1 MADEKIADGASEE
14 TPPKEP
20 SVLVFPLSLRASDG
34 GPEKECIRFTIVDRK
49 ALDEKKSIFLFT
61 PNGLSVAD
69 GASYNS
75 MDLGIIGGMMG
86 TVTRMKKEAEKSG
99 WESAIKNAG
108 LGADVI
114 QGLKNKF
121 SGGTAIGQA
130 SRMVAGEAANPFTML
145 AFAGTT
151 ARSFSF
157 TFKMVPESEQEME
170 VARQIENTFRKFL
183 YPKSHTSALAL
194 KYPPF
199 WKIQFMKGAEENKF
213 LPFIQ
218 LSYLQSFT
226 ATYNASGNVFHPD
239 GAPTEIDM
247 ALTFA
252 EAKALTREDLYG
264 NRDGEVDYESTN
276 YTYDRKSPLPHV
288 DQDDVMAGAK
298 DVHGSLKGEDASSG
312 ADTSGGP

>member
-1 MADEKIADGASEE
+1 MAEE
-14 TPPKEP
+14 AKESP
-20 SVLVFPLSLRASDG
+20 VLVFPLSLRETGD

-49 ALDEKKSIFLFT
+49 ELEEKKSIFLYT

-75 MDLGIIGGMMG
+75 VDLGMIGGMMG
-86 TVTRMKKEAEKSG
+86 KIDQVQAEVAGGKGMLEAVKG
-99 WESAIKNAG
+99 AG
-108 LGADVI
+108 LGNDVL

-121 SGGTAIGQA
+121 TGGTAIGQA
-130 SRMVAGEAANPFTML
+130 IRMKAGEAVNPFTQL

-170 VARQIENTFRKFL
+170 VARKIENTFRKFL
-183 YPKSHTSALAL
+183 YPKLHTSALAL

-199 WKIQFMKGAEENKF
+199 WKIQFMKGSEENKF

-226 ATYNASGNVFHPD
+226 ATYNATGNVFHPD

-252 EAKALTREDLYG
+252 EAKALTREDLYSDMEDF
-264 NRDGEVDYESTN
+264 NTTKYN
-276 YTYDRKSPLPHV
+276 YDRKSPMPQV
-288 DQDDVMAGAK
+288 DATDLG
-298 DVHGSLKGEDASSG
+298 GS
-312 ADTSGGP
+312 